1 MAALAPNTTNN
12 SSSRGNS
19 NNEEVRLSQKSFEK
33 ENSANAQPM
42 ADNGHV
48 DGWPCSEG
56 AAASVKWDR
65 ERFDIRR
72 PYERKEYDRPHR
84 ALPNYLAAFEG
95 LNVKPQKCC
104 TPNAFAR
111 RTPIEEVFH
120 KRNRTNVCP
129 TEAPRP
135 LEDCVDDVVVAG
147 NVSSSGSAYD
157 SEQDD
162 VEDEE
167 EVKEEEQ
174 EKTVHERRI
183 SKECC
188 KTFFR
193 ARRALLRSELFDKY
207 FNRPQSP
214 VNESESDDTVEEF
227 EQIVS
232 VKKQLEPEQHDLV
245 ESSEQLEDSSCSISS
260 YKPPEIVHKENKP
273 AAIEVQEQFLDRM
286 RVHYLARFDRIKEQ
300 MEEAER
306 DRHKQPEPFDGEN
319 YMAEYPAPDIRNE
332 GKARFRESLEKR
344 LAELNKLQERPVR
357 QYPTTVKQF
366 AKYKEG
372 LMESRRKLRD
382 EAALVE
388 DYFRKT
394 DAPREIPEAKLEVKR
409 FRLADF
415 EISPED
421 VDSDVEPESRPA
433 EPLVYHTCMTR
444 DEWGHWMAHSTR
456 LEKLKLPK
464 VSVARVPVVVQ
475 KCHESPIR
483 AYIEGRLGGP
493 SRDTTS
499 PTVGNE
505 KKKQEQHRRS
515 KKIIHSVRAAC
526 SPRPTMRDLLFDPV
540 PNPEPL
546 DFVPYNAT
554 LRPYSD
560 IVEERLRIGK
570 GQRKVQRQ
578 LRKSRMRWIEKLVD
592 EICRRR
598 RD

>member
-1 MAALAPNTTNN
+1 MASLEPNSTNN
-12 SSSRGNS
+12 SSPSGNS

-33 ENSANAQPM
+33 ECSSNAQPPM

-48 DGWPCSEG
+48 DGWPCSKG
-56 AAASVKWDR
+56 AASVKWDR

-104 TPNAFAR
+104 KPNAFAR

-120 KRNRTNVCP
+120 ERNRTKVCP

-135 LEDCVDDVVVAG
+135 LEDCVDDVIVAG
-147 NVSSSGSAYD
+147 NVSSK
-157 SEQDD
+157 EEENE
-162 VEDEE
+162 EDEE
-167 EVKEEEQ
+167 EEEE
-174 EKTVHERRI
+174 KNVHKRRI

-188 KTFFR
+188 KTFFQ
-193 ARRALLRSELFDKY
+193 ARRALLRSELFDRY
-207 FNRPQSP
+207 FNRPPSP
-214 VNESESDDTVEEF
+214 ENESESEDAIGEF

-232 VKKQLEPEQHDLV
+232 ENQQVEPQHHDLV
-245 ESSEQLEDSSCSISS
+245 DSSEQLEDSSCSISS
-260 YKPPEIVHKENKP
+260 YKSPEIVHKENKP
-273 AAIEVQEQFLDRM
+273 AAIEAQEQFLDRM
-286 RVHYLARFDRIKEQ
+286 RNHYLARFDRVREQ
-300 MEEAER
+300 MEKVER
-306 DRHKQPEPFDGEN
+306 DRHKQPEPFDGEK

-332 GKARFRESLEKR
+332 GKVRLRETLERR
-344 LAELNKLQERPVR
+344 LAELNKVQERPVR

-366 AKYKEG
+366 AMYKER
-372 LMESRRKLRD
+372 LMEDRRKLRD

-388 DYFRKT
+388 DYFRKA

-415 EISPED
+415 ESSPED
-421 VDSDVEPESRPA
+421 FDSDGESECRPA

-444 DEWGHWMAHSTR
+444 DEWGHWMAHSTKI
-456 LEKLKLPK
+456 EKLKLPK
-464 VSVARVPVVVQ
+464 VSVARVPVMVQ

-483 AYIEGRLGGP
+483 AYIEGRLDGP
-493 SRDTTS
+493 SRATTS
-499 PTVGNE
+499 PTVEHE
-505 KKKQEQHRRS
+505 KKQQEHRRS
-515 KKIIHSVRAAC
+515 KKIIHSVRATS
-526 SPRPTMRDLLFDPV
+526 SPCPTMRDLLFDPV

-592 EICRRR
+592 EICCRR